1 MSGNYLLYD
10 GDCPLCSRFVAMTRL
25 RETLPGFHLI
35 DARDDPQLVALHRSE
50 GREINDGM
58 ILAVGDA
65 FHHGADALS
74 GIAGI
79 TTSSS
84 LFNRANAVLFRS
96 APVARAV
103 YPSMRAGRNLLLR
116 LLRREMI
123 A

>member
-10 GDCPLCSRFVAMTRL
+10 GDCPLCGRFVAMTRL

-35 DARDDPQLVALHRSE
+35 DARADPQLVAFHRSE
-50 GREINDGM
+50 GREVNDGM
-58 ILAVGDA
+58 ILAIGDA
-65 FHHGADALS
+65 FYHGADALS
-74 GIAGI
+74 GIVGL

-84 LFNRANAVLFRS
+84 LFNRANVALFRS

-103 YPSMRAGRNLLLR
+103 YPAMRAGRNLLLR
-116 LLRREMI
+116 LLGRQTI